1 MSDSPDT
8 LASLRAAIDAVDARM
23 LELLNE
29 RAGLAE
35 RVGVVKRTTEAD
47 AQVYRPEREAQV
59 VHGLAERNRGPLPD
73 DAIGYIYR
81 EIMSACRALERAA
94 TVSYLGPEGTYSEQ
108 AVIRQFG
115 RSVTRLPSANID
127 EIFRDVESK
136 AADFGIVPIENS
148 TEGAV
153 NRSLD
158 LMVNSPLRICG
169 EVSLAVDHHL
179 LTKSGSID
187 GVTRICAHPQ
197 ALAQCIEWLTRHHPT
212 LERMPVASNGV
223 AAQMAA
229 NDPTVA
235 AIAGDLAVER
245 YGLVPVATHIQ
256 DLARNITRFAVIGS
270 ITTSASGRD
279 RTSIVFSVANK
290 AGAVHEAL
298 EPLARH
304 GVSMTRF
311 ESRPSRT
318 GVWVYHFYIDVDGHE
333 TDPAVHAALDELKAG
348 AGFFKVLGSYP
359 LA

>member
-1 MSDSPDT
+1 MSDRPDT
-8 LASLRAAIDAVDARM
+8 LASLRAAIDAVDVRM

-35 RVGVVKRTTEAD
+35 RVGVVKRATEPD

-59 VHGLAERNRGPLPD
+59 VRGLAERNRGPLPD
-73 DAIGYIYR
+73 EAIGHVYR
-81 EIMSACRALERAA
+81 EIMSACRALERTA
-94 TVSYLGPEGTYSEQ
+94 TVSFLGPEGTYSEL
-108 AVIRQFG
+108 AVIRRFG
-115 RSVTRLPSANID
+115 RSVTRRPSANID

-136 AADFGIVPIENS
+136 ASDFGIVPIENS

-169 EVSLAVDHHL
+169 EVSLPVDHHL
-179 LTKSGSID
+179 LTRSGTID
-187 GVTRICAHPQ
+187 GVTRVCAHPQ
-197 ALAQCIEWLTRHHPT
+197 ALAQCFEWLTRHQPT
-212 LERMPVASNGV
+212 LERIPVASNGL

-229 NDPTVA
+229 DDPTIA

-270 ITTSASGRD
+270 IATNASGRD

-304 GVSMTRF
+304 DVSMTRF

-318 GVWVYHFYIDVDGHE
+318 GMWVYHFYIDVDGHE
-333 TDPAVHAALDELKAG
+333 SDPPVRAALEELKAG
-348 AGFFKVLGSYP
+348 AGFFKILGSYP